1 MLAEDVIGSDRGWDV
16 VLAGDVSCQK
26 DMAEATTPWLETL
39 ARRGAL
45 ALIGDPGRRYLALG
59 RLEGLIEYDAPTPRA
74 LEDADVKRAGV
85 FRFRAPLA
93 GLTG

>member
-1 MLAEDVIGSDRGWDV
+1 M
-16 VLAGDVSCQK
+16 AG
-26 DMAEATTPWLETL
+26 ATTPWLKAL

-45 ALIGDPGRRYLALG
+45 ALIGDPWRRYLAFG
-59 RLEGLIEYDAPTPRA
+59 RLEDRIEYDAPTPRA

>member
-1 MLAEDVIGSDRGWDV
+1 VLTEDVIGSDRGWDV
-16 VLAGDVSCQK
+16 VLAGDVSYQK
-26 DMAEATTPWLETL
+26 DMAEATTSWLEAM
-39 ARRGAL
+39 ARRDAL
-45 ALIGDPGRRYLALG
+45 ALIGDPRRRYLALG

-85 FRFRAPLA
+85 FRFRAPLV

>member
-16 VLAGDVSCQK
+16 VLAGDVSYQK
-26 DMAEATTPWLETL
+26 DMAEAAIPWLEAM

-45 ALIGDPGRRYLALG
+45 ALIGDPWCRYLALG

-74 LEDADVKRAGV
+74 PEDADVKRAGA